1 MLARL
6 TSKNQLTLP
15 KAVITAF
22 PGAKLF
28 DVRAEAGRIILE
40 PVQVS
45 RAEAVR
51 DKLLSQ
57 LGLGEEDVRDAVLWA
72 RDQKSS
78 K

>member
-51 DKLLSQ
+51 DKLSQ
-57 LGLGEEDVRDAVLWA
+57 LGLDEDDVRDAVLWA
-72 RDQKSS
+72 RDQKPSR
-78 K
+78 